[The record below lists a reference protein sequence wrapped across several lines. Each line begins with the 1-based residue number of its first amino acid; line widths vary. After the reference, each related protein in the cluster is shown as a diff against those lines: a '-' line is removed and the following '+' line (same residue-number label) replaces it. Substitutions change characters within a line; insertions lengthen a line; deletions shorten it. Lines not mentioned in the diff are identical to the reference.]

1 MQILVAAA
9 VICGVVLMS
18 SCEKEPLLPE
28 VIESEVYDN
37 GSAEEVTVTSTSDG
51 PIIKLRIVDDG
62 QRRDKRRF

>member
-1 MQILVAAA
+1 MKANRFVQILAAAA

-51 PIIKLRIVDDG
+51 QSLS

>member
-1 MQILVAAA
+1 MKANRFVQILAAAA

-37 GSAEEVTVTSTSDG
+37 GSAEEVMVTPTSDG
-51 PIIKLRIVDDG
+51 
-62 QRRDKRRF
+62 